1 MNRKK
6 GNELRTAAPVVSLLH
21 NPQDRTMFPWIIPVA
36 PQQQQQPQSPH
47 QPRTSILQDFPDLVD
62 KALQPYPEALDAVAR
77 AVKEWYQRED
87 AASRF

>member
-1 MNRKK
+1 
-6 GNELRTAAPVVSLLH
+6 
-21 NPQDRTMFPWIIPVA
+21 MFPWIIPGA
-36 PQQQQQPQSPH
+36 PHQQKQPQSPH

-77 AVKEWYQRED
+77 AVKEWYARED